1 MAWQLHPSEG
11 LIDTYIL
18 FIFTCYFFKS
28 KNSHSAEKLNNSS
41 PTGIISSQKHRGS
54 QHDISKKLK
63 NGAVDMLTLS
73 QFAKRRQSEPVLN
86 FQNIG
91 LSRSTDFTAEKEKP
105 TVVLSSTQRL
115 GDPKG
120 LPPRPTRINRAILPP
135 LRPT

>member
-1 MAWQLHPSEG
+1 
-11 LIDTYIL
+11 
-18 FIFTCYFFKS
+18 
-28 KNSHSAEKLNNSS
+28 
-41 PTGIISSQKHRGS
+41 
-54 QHDISKKLK
+54 
-63 NGAVDMLTLS
+63 MLTLS

-135 LRPT
+135 LRPTQIVAAVSLSKCIVNKFSEFLNEMKDMKPMQIFNFAIQTHRHT